1 MSDYTPFKR
10 THCTFFPTFIN
21 LGVPDLFV
29 TFTCNPEWKEI
40 KDNIGDRQPWE
51 AVDLIVRVFRE
62 KLKELLDDI
71 QHKGVL
77 GSVKGIIWVIEYQK
91 RGLPHA
97 HILVIL
103 HNKDKAR

>member
-1 MSDYTPFKR
+1 MG
-10 THCTFFPTFIN
+10 H
-21 LGVPDLFV
+21 
-29 TFTCNPEWKEI
+29 
-40 KDNIGDRQPWE
+40 RQPWE
-51 AVDLIVRVFRE
+51 DVDLIVRVFRE

-103 HNKDKAR
+103 HNKDKARYLNFILNISYKLIVSFTK